1 MKGLTMMYDYRGKV
15 AGIIL
20 SAVGIIA
27 MATEKIG
34 KFSVFPKLN
43 IDQHYLLSYWCALF
57 GLLLMTFSKEK
68 QEDERTRLV
77 RSKAMQTAFYLLTCI
92 MLSFTLIATIAQKSL
107 PLDVTEFYML
117 LTLALLMYQ
126 FLFQIGLHFDFLW
139 EYEDKGLV
147 ENLKNIGPN
156 KWGIL
161 VYLTVSTLICVI
173 LTFII

>member
-1 MKGLTMMYDYRGKV
+1 MKGLTMMYDYRGKI

-20 SAVGIIA
+20 SAAGIIA
-27 MATEKIG
+27 MTAEKIG
-34 KFSVFPKLN
+34 KFSIFPKLS
-43 IDQHYLLSYWCALF
+43 IDQHYLLFFWSALF

-68 QEDERTRLV
+68 LEDDRTRFV
-77 RSKAMQTAFYLLTCI
+77 RAKAMQTAFYLLTGI
-92 MLSFTLIATIAQKSL
+92 MLSFTLIATLAQKDFQ
-107 PLDVTEFYML
+107 LDVTEFYML

-126 FLFQIGLHFDFLW
+126 FLFNIGLHFDFLW

-147 ENLKNIGPN
+147 DNLKNIGRN

-161 VYLTVSTLICVI
+161 VYLSLSALVCIV